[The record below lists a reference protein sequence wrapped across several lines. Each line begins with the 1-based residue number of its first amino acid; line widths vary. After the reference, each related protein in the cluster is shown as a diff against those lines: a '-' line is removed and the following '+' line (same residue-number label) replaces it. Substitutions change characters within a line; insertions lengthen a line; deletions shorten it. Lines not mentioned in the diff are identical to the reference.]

1 MLGKDKENINVLYVD
16 DEVNN
21 LRSFKATFRREFKV
35 YIAESAKEG
44 LEILE
49 EKDVEIIISDQR
61 MPEMTGV
68 EFFEK
73 LTEEN
78 PDPIRIL
85 LTGYSD
91 IDAVIG
97 AINKGRVYH
106 YITKPWDERY
116 LRNIIN
122 NSFEIFRLRAENKR
136 LMEELKLSNEQLE
149 FMIRQHLLS

>member
-1 MLGKDKENINVLYVD
+1 MRDEEKENIRILYVD

-35 YIAESAKEG
+35 QTAESAKAG

-49 EKDVEIIISDQR
+49 DNPFHIIISDQR

-73 LTEEN
+73 LTEDN
-78 PDPIRIL
+78 PEPIRIL

-116 LRNIIN
+116 LRNVIN
-122 NSFEIFRLRAENKR
+122 NAYEIYRLRAENKA
-136 LMEELKLSNEQLE
+136 LMEDLKLSNEQLE

>member
-1 MLGKDKENINVLYVD
+1 MRDEEKENIKILYVD

-21 LRSFKATFRREFKV
+21 LRSFKATFRREFDV
-35 YIAESAKEG
+35 YLAETAAEG
-44 LEILE
+44 FEILKE
-49 EKDVEIIISDQR
+49 QSVQIIISDQR

-73 LTEEN
+73 LTEDN
-78 PDPIRIL
+78 PEPIRIL

-122 NSFEIFRLRAENKR
+122 NSFEIYRLRAENKM
-136 LMEELKLSNEQLE
+136 LLEDLKLSNEQLE